1 MVDAAVG
8 ARRSGAAAYAGLSVR
23 TLVISDLHL
32 GGRLGR
38 DVLRHPEA
46 LALLLDAFDGI
57 DRLVLLGDVIEL
69 AEGRSRQAL
78 ELAEPILRAI
88 GERIGADR
96 QIVLVPGNHDRDFAR
111 SWAQAQGA
119 DLAVDALVPND
130 ASALLVKVVGWLAPA
145 RVEVR
150 TPGVW
155 LSSRVWATHGHY
167 IDRHLLP
174 ESAYGMHRR
183 RTTRERVGPA
193 EYERARRPS
202 VTWVET
208 LVTRRLPRRLA
219 ALADGAADLVRASTM
234 PSLPRRMQSHR
245 LAPLARRVLGFQM
258 QRAAN
263 AALAHVAARLGV
275 DADWVVY
282 GHVHR
287 NGPRAGD
294 EVALWSGP
302 DGRPRLANTG
312 CWIYEPLLLHRGGAP
327 HPYWPGGAIVVE
339 DDGDPHAIGLLDRLD
354 VAALHA
360 ARPRWIP

>member
-1 MVDAAVG
+1 V
-8 ARRSGAAAYAGLSVR
+8 SVR

-46 LALLLDAFDGI
+46 LAVLLGALDDI

-69 AEGRSRQAL
+69 AEGRPRQAL
-78 ELAEPILRAI
+78 GLAEPILRAI
-88 GERIGADR
+88 GKRMGPDR
-96 QIVLVPGNHDRDFAR
+96 RIVLVPGNHDRALTR
-111 SWAQAQGA
+111 SWARAQGA
-119 DLAVDALVPND
+119 ALAVDALVPAD
-130 ASALLVKVVGWLAPA
+130 ATALLAEVVGWLAPA

-155 LSSRVWATHGHY
+155 LSERVWATHGHY

-174 ESAYGMHRR
+174 ESAYGLHRR
-183 RTTRERVGPA
+183 RAAREPVGPA
-193 EYERARRPS
+193 AYERARRPS
-202 VTWVET
+202 MTWPET
-208 LVTRRLPRRLA
+208 FMVRWLPRRLA
-219 ALADGAADLVRASTM
+219 PLADSAADLVRASTM
-234 PSLPRRMQSHR
+234 PTLARRLNSHQV
-245 LAPLARRVLGFQM
+245 APLARLVLGMQM

-263 AALAHVAARLGV
+263 PALAHVVQRLGV
-275 DADWVVY
+275 EAQWVIY

-287 NGPRAGD
+287 SGPRGGD

-327 HPYWPGGAIVVE
+327 HPYWPGGAVMI
-339 DDGDPHAIGLLDRLD
+339 DGDGDPMAVGLLDGLD
-354 VAALHA
+354 VATLHT
-360 ARPRWIP
+360 ARPRWIR